1 MNASTHPRPPAV
13 AGLFYPGATEDL
25 TASVDALLAAATPGP
40 RSPIKALI
48 VPHAGYGYSG
58 STAATAYA
66 SLHAQAQSI
75 RRVVLLGP
83 THRVPVRGLAVPGC
97 QAFATPLGE
106 IPLDTETLGRLRLL
120 PQVSTNDAAHALEHA
135 LEVQLP
141 FLQRRLGHFE
151 LIPIAVGEAS
161 PEIVANVLEACWGGP
176 ETLIVVSSDLSHY
189 LPYPV
194 AQQIDDDTCRHIL
207 ALDEHLSP
215 QQACGARP
223 LNGLLLA
230 AQRHGL
236 NPELLALCNSGDT
249 AGDRQR
255 VVGYAAFAFIEES
268 RHA

>member
-1 MNASTHPRPPAV
+1 MTATAHPRPPAV
-13 AGLFYPGATEDL
+13 AGLFYPAEGESLRAT
-25 TASVDALLAAATPGP
+25 VDALLAAATH
-40 RSPIKALI
+40 SPLPPAKALI
-48 VPHAGYGYSG
+48 VPHAGYVYSG
-58 STAATAYA
+58 STAAAAYA
-66 SLHAQAQSI
+66 SLKAQAGQI
-75 RRVVLLGP
+75 RRVILLGP
-83 THRVPVRGLAVPGC
+83 THRVPIRGLAVPASH
-97 QAFATPLGE
+97 AFATPLGD
-106 IPLDTETLGRLRLL
+106 IPLDGETLARLRQL
-120 PQVSTNDAAHALEHA
+120 PQVSTNNAAHALEHA

-141 FLQRRLGHFE
+141 FLQRLLGDFV
-151 LIPIAVGEAS
+151 LTPIAVGDAS

-230 AQRHGL
+230 AQRHRL
-236 NPELLALCNSGDT
+236 SPQLLALCNSGDS

-255 VVGYAAFAFIEES
+255 VVGYAAFAFVPEAG
-268 RHA
+268 HA